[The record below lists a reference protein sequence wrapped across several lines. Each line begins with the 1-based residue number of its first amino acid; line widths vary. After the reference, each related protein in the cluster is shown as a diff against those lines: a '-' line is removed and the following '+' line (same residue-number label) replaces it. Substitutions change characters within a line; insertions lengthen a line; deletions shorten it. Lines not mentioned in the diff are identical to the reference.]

1 MPRNNHFE
9 VEDAGANVID
19 VQDVTVIQADENNDL
34 EPQQENGILLPSHLR
49 DLYYLDFNA
58 FSINH

>member
-19 VQDVTVIQADENNDL
+19 VQDEPIIQAYENNDP

-49 DLYYLDFNA
+49 DLY
-58 FSINH
+58 